1 MVQLLLEKNCLCN
14 KNSQKEGET
23 PLHLACRKGNFEIVK
38 ILLNNHCG
46 DIIDLKKSDN
56 KTSLHLASITSSLCT
71 QILLKNKAFI
81 NIKDINGYDPSKL
94 SLIYGREDIFNMIG
108 TNNKSTLEFYD
119 EIRKY
124 DFIRNDDNKNDDIK
138 KLCKYM
144 RKNYLQNAIKCS
156 EQIINNKNI
165 MEDIKNNLD
174 IKNKII
180 RNACKGIS
188 IKYLYILLNL
198 IDLRKYKSLIFNY
211 IYKYNLLSWIA
222 ELEKNGIIFNKN
234 ISEENWEILEYLL

>member
-1 MVQLLLEKNCLCN
+1 MITPLLSAITIQNEEISEILINKGLNINDTTEIGLSPLHFASYYNLPKVVQLLLEKNCLCN

-46 DIIDLKKSDN
+46 DIINLKKSDN

-81 NIKDINGYDPSKL
+81 NVKDINGYDPSKL

-108 TNNKSTLEFYD
+108 TNDKSTLEFYD

-144 RKNYLQNAIKCS
+144 RKNYKVTFTN
-156 EQIINNKNI
+156 
-165 MEDIKNNLD
+165 MFD
-174 IKNKII
+174 
-180 RNACKGIS
+180 
-188 IKYLYILLNL
+188 
-198 IDLRKYKSLIFNY
+198 
-211 IYKYNLLSWIA
+211 
-222 ELEKNGIIFNKN
+222 
-234 ISEENWEILEYLL
+234 